1 MSGNDITSLRGHLFD
16 TLRALNDKDKPMD
29 IERARAVS
37 EIAQTIINSAKVEVD
52 AMRVAGGQGSGFFA
66 ALPAP
71 GDANVSSGE
80 TAAGIKT
87 VTRLPGA
94 TVTQHRLRG

>member
-1 MSGNDITSLRGHLFD
+1 MSNDITDLRGHLFSA
-16 TLRALNDKDKPMD
+16 LRGLTDKNNPMD

-37 EIAQTIINSAKVEVD
+37 DIAQTIINSAKAEVD
-52 AMRVAGGQGSGFFA
+52 AMRVAGGSGSGFFP
-66 ALPAP
+66 ALP
-71 GDANVSSGE
+71 DASE
-80 TAAGIKT
+80 TTTGVKT

>member
-1 MSGNDITSLRGHLFD
+1 MSNDITDLRGHLFSA
-16 TLRALNDKDKPMD
+16 LRGLTDKDNPMD

-37 EIAQTIINSAKVEVD
+37 DIAQTIINSAKVEVD
-52 AMRVAGGQGSGFFA
+52 AMRVAGGKGSGFFPALA
-66 ALPAP
+66 APE
-71 GDANVSSGE
+71 VSGGA